1 VAGDHGRHPTS
12 GEASLRL
19 FLAVEVPGDVRD
31 LVVAATRDQR
41 DRLPRARWVPAE
53 NLHVTLAFLGGV
65 SPGRLAWVKE
75 RAGVASAGLAPFE
88 VAVSGLGAFPRTG
101 RIRVLWVGL
110 DDPTE
115 GLAGLARALADE
127 LAEEFPPQDRPFS
140 AHLTLARADPP
151 IAVDRG
157 RLAAT
162 ELRSEP
168 FLVERACLFRSH
180 LGRSTPRYEALAS
193 FPLGTGAADPPA
205 AR

>member
-1 VAGDHGRHPTS
+1 VAGDQGRRPTS
-12 GEASLRL
+12 EEVSVRL

-31 LVVAATRDQR
+31 LVAAAIRDLR

-53 NLHVTLAFLGGV
+53 NLHITLAFLGGV
-65 SPGRLAWVKE
+65 SPGLLAWVRE
-75 RAGVASAGLAPFE
+75 RASVATAGLAPFE

-110 DDPTE
+110 DDPTG
-115 GLAGLARALADE
+115 GLAGLAGALADE

-168 FLVERACLFRSH
+168 FVVERASLFRSH
-180 LGRSTPRYEALAS
+180 LGRPAPRYETLAS
-193 FPLGTGAADPPA
+193 FPLGAGAADPPA